1 MPRSYIICAEVD
13 TDDQAVVGLY
23 ASDWFECG
31 VNANSDLYPSADAA
45 LIAARS
51 AYKGPDVAGLG
62 CRVWAKPANA

>member
-1 MPRSYIICAEVD
+1 MQTNYIICAEIETENPVG
-13 TDDQAVVGLY
+13 GLY

-51 AYKGPDVAGLG
+51 AYKGPDIVGLG
-62 CRVWAKPANA
+62 CRVWAEPAAS